1 MHHSH
6 EGQEKMGNLHSKS
19 PGEESD
25 QTPLRLHYS
34 ERLPEKRSTFH
45 SFIYETVIGLVQKLR
60 FVFSLLRP
68 RSKQANPILPIQNP
82 APIITTINDS
92 SDFSIDDHESQCE
105 KIIIVES
112 SQQWPAPENNP
123 ATAAGNEIM
132 AEHVHNAVP
141 FVLLEDEITEVVTSS
156 PQGKCEEDR
165 RREEEVVMVK
175 KTAVVVDEGSWI
187 KHYSSR
193 HQILVVGDGDFSFSA
208 SLAVAFGCASNII
221 ATSLDSKNFLKKNYG
236 NAKSNIEELRSRGGK
251 VIHGVDATEMA
262 NHHSL
267 GHLNF
272 DRIVYNFP
280 YAGLFKDLSR
290 ESQLRRHRRLAS
302 LFLKNAKQMINED
315 GEIHI
320 SHKTNGFHEEWKL
333 VSIASSHGLRL
344 IEAVDFDLA
353 DYPGY
358 NTKYGFGGDG
368 NFNCYPSNTYKFGIK
383 ILN

>member
-1 MHHSH
+1 
-6 EGQEKMGNLHSKS
+6 MGNLHTTISSRFFGSKS
-19 PGEESD
+19 HAEESD
-25 QTPLRLHYS
+25 QTLLHYMS

-45 SFIYETVIGLVQKLR
+45 SFIYGTVLGLVQKLR
-60 FVFSLLRP
+60 FVFSLPRP
-68 RSKQANPILPIQNP
+68 RSKPPNPILPIQNP
-82 APIITTINDS
+82 APIITTSNGS
-92 SDFSIDDHESQCE
+92 SDFSTDDQESHCE

-112 SQQWPAPENNP
+112 SQQSPAPGNSP
-123 ATAAGNEIM
+123 AATAAENEIS
-132 AEHVHNAVP
+132 AGHVQNAVP
-141 FVLLEDEITEVVTSS
+141 LEDESTELMTSS
-156 PQGKCEEDR
+156 SQVKGGE
-165 RREEEVVMVK
+165 EEEVVMVK
-175 KTAVVVDEGSWI
+175 KTVVVVVDEERWI

-208 SLAVAFGCASNII
+208 SLAVAFGCASNMI
-221 ATSLDSKNFLKKNYG
+221 ATSLDSKNFLEENYG
-236 NAKSNIEELRSRGGK
+236 NAKSNIEELRSRGCK

-262 NHHSL
+262 NHRSL

-280 YAGLFKDLSR
+280 YAGLFKHLSR
-290 ESQLRRHRRLAS
+290 ESQLQRHRTLAS
-302 LFLKNAKQMINED
+302 LFLKNAKEMINED

-344 IEAVDFDLA
+344 IEAVKFDRD

-358 NTKYGFGGDG
+358 NTKYGFGGDD
-368 NFNCYPSNTYKFGIK
+368 NFYCYPSNTYKFGLK